1 MGNQTTKIINDF
13 DNSLLNQFEI
23 ENHQASSFE
32 KIPKPLITLIFTYL
46 DAKSHFKMLI
56 LNKFF
61 YNLSMHSNFSQK
73 IWQNLCVA
81 SNLNK
86 TEVEIE
92 ELLKKLLNQ
101 NKIKNKFY
109 FYFKYGGKIR
119 K

>member
-1 MGNQTTKIINDF
+1 MGNDLPKSGCD
-13 DNSLLNQFEI
+13 QFEI

-73 IWQNLCVA
+73 IWKNLCVA

-86 TEVEIE
+86 NEIE
-92 ELLKKLLNQ
+92 IDELLKKYVAYEKG
-101 NKIKNKFY
+101 NKY
-109 FYFKYGGKIR
+109 YLYFKYGSNFF
-119 K
+119 